1 MKVRITIEAELTDE
15 QAECFEGSKNALLNV
30 ADELG
35 QADTVKDIL
44 RNPTDSSVKLDWEV
58 VKGFNP
64 WRMIGAK

>member
-44 RNPTDSSVKLDWEV
+44 RNPTDSSVKLDW
-58 VKGFNP
+58 
-64 WRMIGAK
+64 